1 MTQDSSLT
9 ESRKA
14 LNNLN
19 LEKISYYILL
29 VLAFLL
35 PIFFIPSNIFPF
47 QFGKTLILSLG
58 GLLSLSFWIGH
69 KLREGKISLPT
80 GPPYLVAIVIL
91 LIALIS
97 SLFSGVITR
106 SLIGLGL
113 ETDTFFT
120 VLMLFILMFMTSIL
134 FRSKKRIFNLYLTFF
149 ISSIILLVF
158 QLLRAFLGVDFLS
171 FGVLTNTTSN
181 LLGRWNDLAIFFGLY
196 SLMSVVT
203 LEFFRPSK
211 ILKILLY
218 ITLVLSVLFM
228 VVINSLMA
236 WLTLGVLSLVLLI
249 YLALNGRP
257 SQDFRAEVEN
267 HSKNVTVI
275 AKLPIILVLLSVVF
289 VLVRGP
295 VGSAVSSRLGIIQIS
310 ARPSTRSTLDIAKS
324 SLPNNPAFGVGPN
337 RFATEWSLYKPNLVN
352 NTPFWNVNFNFGIGV
367 IPTTLVTTGILGF
380 ISWIAFLGALILL
393 GIKALFSSPNNN
405 VSRFLIVSSFLATL
419 FLWTFSVIYV
429 PGIAVLALT
438 FMMTGAFLSTMFQE
452 GFIKDRQ
459 ISFTNSSKVGFV
471 SVFALIAFLIINIG
485 LGYFVV
491 TRYISAT
498 YFQRTLV
505 AVNIEGNIEKGG
517 ENINRAVSFAKTD
530 RNYRLLSQLHIA
542 NLNSVLN
549 EEDLSQTEEG
559 RIRFQTILG
568 QAIASAQE
576 ATKVDKNN
584 YQNWLSLG
592 NIYEAI
598 VPLGIEGSYES
609 AKNTYEEAEKVAPTN
624 PSVDLVLARLEVVN
638 GDNDKAREHIVD
650 ALTKKN
656 NYTEAIFLLSQIE
669 INEGNITEAINS
681 VEAASFITPND
692 PIVFFQLGFLRYNQG
707 DFSGAIS
714 ALERAVILNPP
725 YSNAKYFLGLGYF
738 NVGRTEEAIFQFQDI
753 ELLNPDNPEV
763 KSILANLREGRGPF
777 TNSSVEAPEERE
789 DLPVEN

>member
-1 MTQDSSLT
+1 MQDSNLAQP
-9 ESRKA
+9 RKA
-14 LNNLN
+14 LGNLN
-19 LEKISYYILL
+19 LEKVSYYILL
-29 VLAFLL
+29 VLAFFL
-35 PIFFIPSNIFPF
+35 PIFFIPSSVFPF

-58 GLLSLSFWIGH
+58 ALLSLSFWISQ

-80 GPPYLVAIVIL
+80 GLPYLVATIVL
-91 LIALIS
+91 LITLIS
-97 SLFSGVITR
+97 SLFSGVVER

-120 VLMLFILMFMTSIL
+120 VLMLFILMFMTSVL

-149 ISSIILLVF
+149 VSSIILLVF

-171 FGVLTNTTSN
+171 FGVLVNSTSN
-181 LLGRWNDLAIFFGLY
+181 LLGRWSDLAIFFGLY
-196 SLMSVVT
+196 SLISVVT
-203 LEFFRPSK
+203 LEFFRPSQL
-211 ILKILLY
+211 LKVLLY
-218 ITLVLSVLFM
+218 ITLVLSALFM

-275 AKLPIILVLLSVVF
+275 AKLPIVLILLSVVF
-289 VLVRGP
+289 VLIRGP
-295 VGSAVSSRLGIIQIS
+295 VGEAVSGRLGIVQIS
-310 ARPSTRSTLDIAKS
+310 ARPSVRSTLNIARS
-324 SLPNNPAFGVGPN
+324 SLPDNPAFGVGPN

-352 NTPFWNVNFNFGIGV
+352 NTPFWNIDFNFGIGV

-380 ISWIAFLGALILL
+380 LSWLAFLGALILL
-393 GIKALFSSPNNN
+393 GIKAFFSSPNNN

-438 FMMTGAFLSTMFQE
+438 FMMTGAFLSVMFQE
-452 GFIKDRQ
+452 GFIKDKQ
-459 ISFTNSSKVGFV
+459 ISFTNSSKVGFIA
-471 SVFALIAFLIINIG
+471 VFSLIAFLIVNIG
-485 LGYFVV
+485 LGYLVV
-491 TRYISAT
+491 TRYLSAT

-517 ENINRAVSFAKTD
+517 ENINRAVTLARTD

-542 NLNSVLN
+542 NLNSILN
-549 EEDLSQTEEG
+549 EEDLAQTEAG

-576 ATKVDKNN
+576 ATKADKNN
-584 YQNWLSLG
+584 YQNWLTLG

-598 VPLGIEGSYES
+598 VPLGIAGSYES
-609 AKNTYEEAEKVAPTN
+609 ARDTYLEAGAVAPTN

-638 GDNDKAREHIVD
+638 GDNDKAREHIVS

-669 INEGNITEAINS
+669 INEGNITAAINS
-681 VEAASFITPND
+681 VQAASFITPNN
-692 PIVFFQLGFLRYNQG
+692 PIVFFQLGFLRYNQN
-707 DFSGAIS
+707 DFAGAIS
-714 ALERAVILNPP
+714 ALERAVLLSPP
-725 YSNAKYFLGLGYF
+725 YSNAKYFLGLSYF
-738 NVGRTEEAIFQFQDI
+738 NTGKTEEAILQFEDI

-763 KSILANLREGRGPF
+763 KSILSNLREGRGPF

>member
-1 MTQDSSLT
+1 MQEDSNLAQP
-9 ESRKA
+9 RKA
-14 LNNLN
+14 LGNLN
-19 LEKISYYILL
+19 LEKISYYTLL

-35 PIFFIPSNIFPF
+35 PIFFIPSNVFPF
-47 QFGKTLILSLG
+47 QFGKTLILSIG
-58 GLLSLSFWIGH
+58 ALLSLSFWIGQ

-80 GPPYLVAIVIL
+80 GLPYLVAIIVL
-91 LIALIS
+91 LITLIS
-97 SLFSGVITR
+97 SLFSGVVTR

-120 VLMLFILMFMTSIL
+120 VLMLFILMFMTSVL

-149 ISSIILLVF
+149 ASSIILLVF

-171 FGVLTNTTSN
+171 FGVLVNSTSN

-196 SLMSVVT
+196 SLISVIT
-203 LEFFRPSK
+203 LEFFRPSQL
-211 ILKILLY
+211 LKTLLY
-218 ITLVLSVLFM
+218 ITLVLSAVFM
-228 VVINSLMA
+228 VIINSLMA
-236 WLTLGVLSLVLLI
+236 WMTLGVLSLVLVI

-275 AKLPIILVLLSVVF
+275 AKLPIVLVLLSVVF

-295 VGSAVSSRLGIIQIS
+295 VGESVSGRLNIVQLS
-310 ARPSTRSTLDIAKS
+310 ARPSVRSTLDIARS

-352 NTPFWNVNFNFGIGV
+352 NTPFWNIDFNFGIGV
-367 IPTTLVTTGILGF
+367 VPTTLVTTGILGF
-380 ISWIAFLGALILL
+380 LSWLAFLGALILL

-405 VSRFLIVSSFLATL
+405 ISRFLIVSSFLATL

-438 FMMTGAFLSTMFQE
+438 FMMTGAFLSVMSQE

-459 ISFTNSSKVGFV
+459 VSFTNSSKVGFV
-471 SVFALIAFLIINIG
+471 SVFALIAFLIVNIG
-485 LGYFVV
+485 LGYLVV
-491 TRYISAT
+491 TRYLSAT

-505 AVNIEGNIEKGG
+505 AVNIEGDIEKGG
-517 ENINRAVSFAKTD
+517 DNINRAVSLAKTD

-542 NLNSVLN
+542 NLNSILN
-549 EEDLSQTEEG
+549 EEDLAQTETG

-576 ATKVDKNN
+576 ATKADKNN
-584 YQNWLSLG
+584 YQNWLTLG

-609 AKNTYEEAEKVAPTN
+609 ARDTYIEAEAVAPTN

-638 GDNDKAREHIVD
+638 GDNDKAREHIVS

-669 INEGNITEAINS
+669 INEGNITAAINS
-681 VEAASFITPND
+681 VQAASFITPND
-692 PIVFFQLGFLRYNQG
+692 PIVFFQLGFLRYNQS
-707 DFSGAIS
+707 DFAGAIS
-714 ALERAVILNPP
+714 SLERAVLLSPP
-725 YSNAKYFLGLGYF
+725 YSNAKYFLGLSYF
-738 NVGRTEEAIFQFQDI
+738 NTGKTEEAILQFEDI

-763 KSILANLREGRGPF
+763 KSILSNMREGRGPF
-777 TNSSVEAPEERE
+777 TNSDVEAPEERE